1 MFQVLLFAKKYNLM
15 VVIRSSGHSFIGRSG
30 HDGGIVINLAK
41 MKGLKFDLNSIRSQA
56 GEVTV
61 QSGNSWLDV
70 YKAVTSLVFPLNL
83 LSFLVCACACVRA
96 RESR

>member
-30 HDGGIVINLAK
+30 HDGGIVINLTK
-41 MKGLKFDLNSIRSQA
+41 MKGLKFDLSSIRSQA

-70 YKAVTSLVFPLNL
+70 YKAVMSLLFPLNL
-83 LSFLVCACACVRA
+83 LSFLVRACVCVRA

>member
-1 MFQVLLFAKKYNLM
+1 MFQGLLFAKKYNLM

-61 QSGNSWLDV
+61 QSGNLWLDV
-70 YKAVTSLVFPLNL
+70 YKAVMSLLFPLNL
-83 LSFLVCACACVRA
+83 LSFLVRACACVRA